1 MLSSLVRVSVL
12 VVRTVLLTVHCQ
24 HGQEVKK
31 KSAEIS
37 LLTWRAEKVSKTS
50 SEKWMKNYLDYAGQL

>member
-1 MLSSLVRVSVL
+1 MLSSLGRVGVL
-12 VVRTVLLTVHCQ
+12 VVRSVLLTVHCQ

-50 SEKWMKNYLDYAGQL
+50 SEKWMKNY